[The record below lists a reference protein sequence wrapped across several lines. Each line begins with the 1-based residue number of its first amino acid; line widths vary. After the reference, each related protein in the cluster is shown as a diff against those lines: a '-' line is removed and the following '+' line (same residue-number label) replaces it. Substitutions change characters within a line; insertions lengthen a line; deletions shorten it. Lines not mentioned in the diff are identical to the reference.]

1 MHRPLRP
8 VALASLVLL
17 AGCSIDFDRFLEG
30 RPGDAG
36 TPLDTGNVTPM
47 DTGNVTPMDTGTV
60 TPMDTGTPPRDTGV
74 VTPTDTGVTPPRDVP
89 VGPASC
95 RAPYLIAA
103 AENLDSGA
111 GRLLRWSFA
120 DDRRCDDLVLTIQ
133 RPRAVGVTFDTLS
146 DLGGPQLIVVNE
158 EAVSVVDASDGS
170 VIRDLPAAGP
180 PRSVFDI
187 ISNGSGTFAVAYSF
201 TGDSPP
207 GSVGNVRVFDHRGG
221 NLREVQAWQRN
232 MQFGLSVLSMTA
244 YPGNQGQ
251 YVQLRPSDTGSGY
264 SAFVTSP
271 SSSGLHPRT
280 TPPLVADRVNARAI
294 HAYRTVDRRGHYAMT
309 LSGGS
314 ATPTVYLASTSPSS
328 SSLGNVF
335 VPTVRCSTEPC
346 PAITRAVAFPDE
358 NDQAAAICEL
368 SGTSYSIVRVG
379 GAGTGCH
386 MLDTEGT
393 PGRWRIHD
401 LAVMPR

>member
-1 MHRPLRP
+1 MRRPFRP

-36 TPLDTGNVTPM
+36 TSLDAGTPM
-47 DTGNVTPMDTGTV
+47 DVGTGTPMDTGTV
-60 TPMDTGTPPRDTGV
+60 TPPDTGTPPRDTGV
-74 VTPTDTGVTPPRDVP
+74 VAPTDNGVTPPRDVP
-89 VGPASC
+89 VGPAPC

-120 DDRRCDDLVLTIQ
+120 DDRRCDDLVLTLQ
-133 RPRAVGVTFDTLS
+133 RPRAVGVAFDTIA

-158 EAVSVVDASDGS
+158 EAVSVVDPTDGA
-170 VIRDLPAAGP
+170 VIRDLSVAGP

-187 ISNGSGTFAVAYSF
+187 VSNGAGTFAVAYSF

-207 GSVGNVRVFDHRGG
+207 GSVGNVRIFDHRGG

-251 YVQLRPSDTGSGY
+251 YVQLRNSDTGSGY
-264 SAFVTSP
+264 SAFVSSP
-271 SSSGLHPRT
+271 SSSGIHPRT
-280 TPPLVADRVNARAI
+280 TPALVADRVNARAF
-294 HAYRTVDRRGHYAMT
+294 HAYRTVDRRGHYALT
-309 LSGGS
+309 LSAGS
-314 ATPTVYLASTSPSS
+314 ATPAVYIASTNPSS
-328 SSLGNVF
+328 SSLSNVF
-335 VPTVRCSTEPC
+335 TPIVRCSEPC
-346 PAITRAVAFPDE
+346 PAMTRAVAFPDE
-358 NDQAAAICEL
+358 NDSAAAICEL
-368 SGTSYSIVRVG
+368 SGTSYSVVRVG
-379 GAGTGCH
+379 GASTGCH
-386 MLDTEGT
+386 MLDTDGT

-401 LAVMPR
+401 LVVMPR